1 MNSKQEQDVPCNAT
15 DALGVERKREIDF
28 DTLNSLSLKTEN
40 NLIDYAIVC
49 VDGQLKMNDCQ
60 QLLIDLRKISKE
72 NIYDFDNMDQ
82 YLNFLQTNENH
93 QIFVIISGVL
103 GEMHRDLLVSMS
115 QVQYIYVFCLD
126 SLKHGEWANEIQKV
140 RGVFDNK
147 TDLLTCLHD
156 DIKVFANRWGFMD
169 EHSFQKAWHVSG
181 RLYHLLM
188 KILIVLPQAPN
199 AWDLMLQECRSFYRQ
214 HPGMLQKIDDYEKNY
229 HPDQAINYYSQ
240 DNFLYR
246 IINCALRTRNI
257 DIIGKFQPYI
267 SDLYKQLNKCYQDS
281 MRTHMKKNSWKPIQV
296 VYRGQYMKETE
307 LEQLSGCCRSRNSY
321 VFLNAFGST
330 SLDPEIA
337 MGFIECNRPGWIRC
351 LFEIIIMYDYYK
363 INILRSSQQFVD
375 ITSFTVIQN
384 EKEVLFNVGSLFQL
398 KHIAKLTAQGDWILI
413 VLELVFDMTGF
424 DPNWSPLMARIN
436 REKDDVKIKAFE
448 FLRKYMKND
457 NNINWSKWWDL
468 LQKRY
473 GTRSMEYESLDVIMY
488 ECVGDQESNTKAIEL
503 HKRSLANDDRFKTLA
518 DDDRFRFVLN
528 EIRVSRPTKMVALYE
543 YFLQNPDTF
552 VNHHQSD
559 YHTIIETFLKV
570 GDAYAELHV
579 SKEEALKCYRKALEL
594 TTYHSNDQM
603 SNRLKKKIAE
613 LERQE
618 TLQTSGCSS
627 KIKEKRHSTVEHNTC
642 SYDMKFSYMSE
653 YGIEHDEWRI
663 FWDFDGASRK
673 KNSKKQPKSRFQ
685 YLPLYLKE
693 REKWMDSCDLR
704 VLLDEDT
711 PEKRPIS
718 LSSDIC
724 SHFLLAIHSYL
735 HKDVKNTGKQIL
747 NTWRRKKFML
757 EWRSLNGAKRMLEPH
772 QQRDPTIPPI
782 LLILDRLIEK
792 LGFCVVCYS
801 VMISGLH
808 EHNTDNFSAQVNQS
822 DDRILSDPSRN
833 HSGPRQNLSDPRRNQ
848 SVPRQNLSDPR
859 QNLSESHRI
868 SMTSDRFLLDFV
880 KGLIEEI

>member
-60 QLLIDLRKISKE
+60 QLLIDLRNISKE
-72 NIYDFDNMDQ
+72 NICGFENIDQ
-82 YLNFLQTNENH
+82 YRDFLQANKDL

-126 SLKHGEWANEIQKV
+126 CRKHGKWADTIRQI

-147 TDLLTCLHD
+147 LDLLTCLHG
-156 DIKVFANRWGFMD
+156 DIKMVVNRWGFID
-169 EHSFQKAWHVSG
+169 EHSFQKASHVSG

-214 HPGMLQKIDDYEKNY
+214 HPGMPQKIDDFEKNY
-229 HPDQAINYYSQ
+229 RSDQAINYYSQ

-246 IINCALRTRNI
+246 IINYALRTCNI

-267 SDLYKQLNKCYQDS
+267 SDLYKQLNKCYQHS
-281 MRTHMKKNSWKPIQV
+281 MNKYLKENSWKSIQV
-296 VYRGQYMKETE
+296 AYRGQYMRETE
-307 LEQLSGCCRSRNSY
+307 LEQLSDRCRARNSY

-337 MGFIECNRPGWIRC
+337 WGFIECNRPGWIPC
-351 LFEIIIMYDYYK
+351 LFEIIIMYDYDKTK
-363 INILRSSQQFVD
+363 ILHSSQRFDNIAWFSVKQD
-375 ITSFTVIQN
+375 EQ
-384 EKEVLFNVGSLFQL
+384 EVLFNVGSLFRV
-398 KHIAKLTAQGDWILI
+398 KHIGKLIAQGDWILI
-413 VLELVFDMTGF
+413 VLELVFDMSEF
-424 DPNWSPLMARIN
+424 DSNWSSLMSRIDH
-436 REKDDVKIKAFE
+436 EKDDVKIESFE
-448 FLRKYMKND
+448 FLREYTKNV
-457 NNINWSKWWDL
+457 NNINWSKWWNK
-468 LQKRY
+468 LQKIY
-473 GTRSMEYESLDVIMY
+473 GCRSLEYESLDVIMY
-488 ECVGDQESNTKAIEL
+488 ECVGDQKSNTKAIEL

-518 DDDRFRFVLN
+518 DDDRFCSVLN
-528 EIRVSRPTKMVALYE
+528 AMRVSRPTKMVALYE
-543 YFLQNPDTF
+543 YFLQNSDTF

-559 YHTIIETFLKV
+559 YHTKIEIFLKV

-594 TTYHSNDQM
+594 ATYYSNDQM
-603 SNRLKKKIAE
+603 SNRLQNKIDK
-613 LERQE
+613 LEGQE
-618 TLQTSGCSS
+618 TLQTSNCSS
-627 KIKEKRHSTVEHNTC
+627 KVKEKEKERSTVEHNRFNC
-642 SYDMKFSYMSE
+642 DMKFTYMSE
-653 YGIEHDEWRI
+653 YGIEHDECRI
-663 FWDFDGASRK
+663 FSAFYDASRK
-673 KNSKKQPKSRFQ
+673 EKLKNQLNSRLR
-685 YLPLYLKE
+685 YIELYLKE

-704 VLLDEDT
+704 ILLGEDT
-711 PEKRPIS
+711 PKKQAIS
-718 LSSDIC
+718 LSSDIY

-747 NTWRRKKFML
+747 TTWRRKKFML
-757 EWRSLNGAKRMLEPH
+757 EWLSLNDAKRMLKPY
-772 QQRDPTIPPI
+772 QQIDPTITPI

-808 EHNTDNFSAQVNQS
+808 EHSTDNLTAQVNPS
-822 DDRILSDPSRN
+822 NDRILSDS
-833 HSGPRQNLSDPRRNQ
+833 RQNP
-848 SVPRQNLSDPR
+848 
-859 QNLSESHRI
+859 SESHRTP
-868 SMTSDRFLLDFV
+868 MTSDRFLLDFV
-880 KGLIEEI
+880 RELVAEIRQKP